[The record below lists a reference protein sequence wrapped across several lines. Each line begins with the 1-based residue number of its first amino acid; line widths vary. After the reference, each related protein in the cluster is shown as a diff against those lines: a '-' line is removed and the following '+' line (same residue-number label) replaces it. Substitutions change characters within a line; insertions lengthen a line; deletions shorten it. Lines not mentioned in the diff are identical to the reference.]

1 MKKKLLVLALAA
13 LMIFAFASCGNDEST
28 SDNSESQG
36 IAKEDI
42 KVGFVYIG
50 AIGDEGWTD
59 SHNDGRLYLEEELGV
74 ETAYMEN
81 VTEDSGCE
89 DAIRNLIDQGC
100 NVIFTTSFGF
110 GEWTQKVALD
120 HPDLYFMHASG
131 NIQEENMS
139 NYFGR
144 IYQARYLSG
153 IAAGMKTETNK
164 IGYVAAMGIP
174 EVVRGINAFT
184 LGVRSVNPEATVE
197 VVWTG
202 AWGDAAVEKAA
213 ARELINKD
221 CDVLTKHQDT
231 AAVLLA
237 AEEAEGVS
245 CIGYHY
251 PTADVAPNSYLTA
264 PVWDW
269 GPYYVEQV
277 QKIIDGTWESE
288 SYWGS
293 EVVKLD
299 TLSDLCAE
307 GTEDAI
313 KEAQER
319 LDSGEWDV
327 FYGEIKDQDGN
338 VRVEAGQSLTDEEML
353 SLDWFVEGVIGTIN

>member
-174 EVVRGINAFT
+174 EVVRGIT
-184 LGVRSVNPEATVE
+184 P
-197 VVWTG
+197 
-202 AWGDAAVEKAA
+202 
-213 ARELINKD
+213 
-221 CDVLTKHQDT
+221 
-231 AAVLLA
+231 LL
-237 AEEAEGVS
+237 
-245 CIGYHY
+245 
-251 PTADVAPNSYLTA
+251 
-264 PVWDW
+264 
-269 GPYYVEQV
+269 
-277 QKIIDGTWESE
+277 
-288 SYWGS
+288 
-293 EVVKLD
+293 
-299 TLSDLCAE
+299 
-307 GTEDAI
+307 
-313 KEAQER
+313 
-319 LDSGEWDV
+319 
-327 FYGEIKDQDGN
+327 
-338 VRVEAGQSLTDEEML
+338 
-353 SLDWFVEGVIGTIN
+353 

>member
-120 HPDLYFMHASG
+120 HPDLY
-131 NIQEENMS
+131 
-139 NYFGR
+139 
-144 IYQARYLSG
+144 
-153 IAAGMKTETNK
+153 
-164 IGYVAAMGIP
+164 P
-174 EVVRGINAFT
+174 E
-184 LGVRSVNPEATVE
+184 LGPEAVRRLEVEDFPVTVINDVHGNDLYE
-197 VVWTG
+197 
-202 AWGDAAVEKAA
+202 AA
-213 ARELINKD
+213 I
-221 CDVLTKHQDT
+221 
-231 AAVLLA
+231 
-237 AEEAEGVS
+237 
-245 CIGYHY
+245 
-251 PTADVAPNSYLTA
+251 
-264 PVWDW
+264 
-269 GPYYVEQV
+269 EQ
-277 QKIIDGTWESE
+277 
-288 SYWGS
+288 YN
-293 EVVKLD
+293 
-299 TLSDLCAE
+299 
-307 GTEDAI
+307 TE
-313 KEAQER
+313 
-319 LDSGEWDV
+319 
-327 FYGEIKDQDGN
+327 N
-338 VRVEAGQSLTDEEML
+338 V
-353 SLDWFVEGVIGTIN
+353 